1 MLRIFSQNAHSL
13 FLKMKKG
20 KYVMREQKQK
30 TIKRI
35 LIAVVLL
42 VAVGGILA
50 VYKAGII
57 GTKQKLVLY
66 PGPETLEDAAVEDLA
81 TASEADRDITLK
93 HCVDTIIKVNGQDC
107 YVYDTNVNHSRS
119 WSGDYLPKL
128 SRTPITYFDFEG
140 RADIE
145 ITVPERD
152 LERVTISPLS
162 YGIEPKIDKEN
173 HTVSFS
179 VKEPDTY
186 TVQFDDSPERAIHIF
201 ANPLE
206 TEVPDFED
214 ENVIY
219 VEPGEWDMNKIHLQD
234 GQTLYIA
241 GGAVV
246 HGTVQAEG
254 KDNIT
259 VMGRGIID
267 GSKLSGW
274 RGRAPFVPLEF
285 NACKN
290 VKIQDVLVLNSNAWV
305 CQGFETE
312 DLVIDGLKIISC
324 RPNSDGITLQSC
336 RNVEVKNGFVRS
348 WDDSLVV
355 KNYYRNSSNIRF
367 SNMQLWTDFAQ
378 SMEIGYETNKGK
390 MEDSSIQDIS
400 FTDICV
406 LHNFHKPII
415 SVHNADDAVVS
426 DVIFRNITVED
437 AQMGSGDGN
446 QMPYLID
453 LHIAEN
459 GNWSST
465 KERGTIQNITID
477 NVKVLSG
484 RFCRSR
490 IKGFDD
496 NHKITD
502 ITISNLEILGEQIK
516 DAQTGKFTIDDTTTE
531 RITFE

>member
-1 MLRIFSQNAHSL
+1 MC
-13 FLKMKKG
+13 G
-20 KYVMREQKQK
+20 TKQK
-30 TIKRI
+30 TVIGI
-35 LIAVVLL
+35 AATAALLIA
-42 VAVGGILA
+42 GGIL
-50 VYKAGII
+50 VIYQSGIV
-57 GTKQKLVLY
+57 GVKQKLVLY
-66 PGPETLEDAAVEDLA
+66 PGPETLEDATKEDLVA
-81 TASEADRDITLK
+81 ASEADRDITLK
-93 HCVDTIIKVNGQDC
+93 HCVDTTIKVNGQDC
-107 YVYDTNVNHSRS
+107 YVYDTNVNLSRS
-119 WSGDYLPKL
+119 WSGNYLPKL

-145 ITVPERD
+145 ITVPDKE
-152 LERVTISPLS
+152 LEKVSVSPLS
-162 YGIEPKIDKEN
+162 YGIKPEIDSEK

-179 VKEPDTY
+179 IKEPDTY
-186 TVQFDDSPERAIHIF
+186 TVQFNDSPERAVHIF

-206 TEVPDFED
+206 TETPDFED

-219 VEPGEWDMNKIHLQD
+219 VEPGEWDMNTIHLQD

-246 HGTVQAEG
+246 HGTIQAKG

-267 GSKLSGW
+267 GSKLAGW

-285 NACKN
+285 NACKSI
-290 VKIQDVLVLNSNAWV
+290 KIQDILVLNSNAWV

-312 DLVIDGLKIISC
+312 ELVIDGLKIISC

-355 KNYYRNSSNIRF
+355 KNYYRDSNNIQF

-390 MEDSSIQDIS
+390 MENSSITDIS

-406 LHNFHKPII
+406 LHNFHKPVI
-415 SVHNADDAVVS
+415 SVHNADDALVS
-426 DVIFRNITVED
+426 GLRFQNITIED
-437 AQMGSGDGN
+437 AQMGSGDGIE
-446 QMPYLID
+446 MPYLID
-453 LHIAEN
+453 LHIAQN

-477 NVKVLSG
+477 SVKVLSG
-484 RFCRSR
+484 KFCESR
-490 IKGFDD
+490 IKGYDET
-496 NHKITD
+496 HKITD
-502 ITISNLEILGEQIK
+502 ITISNLEILGEQIQ
-516 DAQTGKFTIDDTTTE
+516 DAQSGKFVIDKATTE
-531 RITFE
+531 RILFQ

>member
-1 MLRIFSQNAHSL
+1 MR
-13 FLKMKKG
+13 G
-20 KYVMREQKQK
+20 KHQK
-30 TIKRI
+30 TVKVV
-35 LIAVVLL
+35 LIAAVFL
-42 VAVGGILA
+42 VIAGIAVIDQT
-50 VYKAGII
+50 GII

-66 PGPETLEDAAVEDLA
+66 PGPETLEDASEEDLA
-81 TASEADRDITLK
+81 AASEADRDITLK
-93 HCVDTIIKVNGQDC
+93 HCVDTSIKVNGLDC

-119 WSGDYLPKL
+119 WTSDYLPKL

-145 ITVPERD
+145 ITVPGQD
-152 LERVTISPLS
+152 LEKVTVSPLS

-186 TVQFDDSPERAIHIF
+186 TVQFNDSPERAVHIF

-219 VEPGEWDMNKIHLQD
+219 VEPGEWDMNRIHLQD

-267 GSKLSGW
+267 GSKLPGW
-274 RGRAPFVPLEF
+274 RGRASFVPLEF

-355 KNYYRNSSNIRF
+355 KNYYRNSSNIQF
-367 SNMQLWTDFAQ
+367 SNMQIWTDFAQ

-390 MEDSSIQDIS
+390 MEDSSIQDIT
-400 FTDICV
+400 FTDIYV
-406 LHNFHKPII
+406 LHNFHK
-415 SVHNADDAVVS
+415 
-426 DVIFRNITVED
+426 
-437 AQMGSGDGN
+437 
-446 QMPYLID
+446 
-453 LHIAEN
+453 
-459 GNWSST
+459 
-465 KERGTIQNITID
+465 
-477 NVKVLSG
+477 
-484 RFCRSR
+484 
-490 IKGFDD
+490 
-496 NHKITD
+496 
-502 ITISNLEILGEQIK
+502 
-516 DAQTGKFTIDDTTTE
+516 
-531 RITFE
+531 

>member
-1 MLRIFSQNAHSL
+1 MNRKKQN
-13 FLKMKKG
+13 
-20 KYVMREQKQK
+20 
-30 TIKRI
+30 TIKGI
-35 LIAVVLL
+35 LIGAALL
-42 VAVGGILA
+42 AAVGGSMA
-50 VYKAGII
+50 VYQ
-57 GTKQKLVLY
+57 TKIMVPKSKLMLY
-66 PGPETLEDAAVEDLA
+66 PGPETLEDAAKEDLTA
-81 TASEADRDITLK
+81 ASEADRDITLK
-93 HCVDTIIKVNGQDC
+93 HCVDTAIKVNGQDC

-128 SRTPITYFDFEG
+128 SRTPIAYFDFEG

-152 LERVTISPLS
+152 LEKVTVSPLS

-173 HTVSFS
+173 HTVTFS
-179 VKEPDTY
+179 VKKPDTY
-186 TVQFDDSPERAIHIF
+186 TVQFNDSPERAVHIF
-201 ANPLE
+201 ANPWE

-219 VEPGEWDMNKIHLQD
+219 VGPGEWDMNKIHLQD

-254 KDNIT
+254 KEDIT

-267 GSKLSGW
+267 GSKIAGW
-274 RGRAPFVPLEF
+274 KGRFPLVPLEF

-290 VKIQDVLVLNSNAWV
+290 VKIKDVLVLNSNAWV

-312 DLVIDGLKIISC
+312 NMVIDGLKIISC

-355 KNYYRNSSNIRF
+355 KNYYRNSSNIQF
-367 SNMQLWTDFAQ
+367 SNMQLWTDLAQ

-390 MEDSSIQDIS
+390 QEDSSIQNIS

-406 LHNFHKPII
+406 LHNFHKPVI

-426 DVIFRNITVED
+426 DVVFRNITVED
-437 AQMGSGDGN
+437 AQMGSGDGKE
-446 QMPYLID
+446 MPYLID
-453 LHIAEN
+453 MHIAEN

-465 KERGTIQNITID
+465 KERGKIQNITID

-484 RFCRSR
+484 NFCPSR
-490 IKGFDD
+490 IRGFDE

-502 ITISNLEILGEQIK
+502 ITISNLEILGETVT
-516 DAQTGKFTIDDTTTE
+516 DSESGKFRIDKKTTE
-531 RITFE
+531 SIIFK